1 MYLGAVISRL
11 PERHMTHRSHFGL
24 LAAVVG
30 TSVAIA
36 APVTA
41 MAATAPVQSIGPVE
55 QVATPTGMRPV
66 VHDVLVKFRAGT
78 TARVQAD
85 VRSEALDAAGAQPR
99 AARRV
104 EGLPGVWR
112 VPVDEG
118 AAPGA
123 VARRL
128 DARSDVGWAVPDVP
142 ATTSV
147 TPNDPLFPNLWGL
160 NNTGQ
165 QVVGGDPDP
174 FTGVAGIDIG
184 ALGAWGTTRGSADVS
199 VAVVDS
205 GIESDHPDLVAN
217 LRSANGRNF
226 VADAEGDVDPL
237 AFADQNNHGT
247 HVAGTI
253 GAVGNNG
260 LGVAGV
266 NWTVGMTSVRAC
278 NLFGSC
284 PNSLEGL
291 AYAGGVAR
299 VVNVSLGGEG
309 DLQPSTDAISKHPN
323 TLYVV
328 AAGNDGT
335 NNDAIPMDPCNV
347 PLPNVL
353 CVAALDADGD
363 LAGFSNY
370 GATSVDV
377 AAPGGSIDSTLFN
390 PGGGI
395 QSTVLNFATAFA
407 PAVTSNNASP
417 ALPAGWTQNPAASW
431 RYFSVP
437 GAVQGMQLNALDG
450 SGTPM
455 GFGLESWTI
464 TAPGSF
470 DPVGRSCRMTASI
483 VTDLDFHYLQAV
495 ALAYVSDDNPVPQYV
510 GAVTGDTAGEV
521 IAWNVDL
528 SALRGKTGV
537 KLSFVVQNYAGGGRA
552 VEVDILNR
560 PQITCIVDQ
569 SASGSYALYSGT
581 SMASPHVAGA
591 AALLLAKNPDLTA
604 AQMKQ
609 ALMSTAVPMA
619 SLAGKVVTGGRVDVN
634 AALASVP
641 ARAVPAAPAAP
652 AAPAPITTALTL
664 RAGSTIAIRPGG
676 TRASVP
682 VTCAQPSTATCAV
695 TVALRMRVA
704 TAGSTRVR
712 WIPLGT
718 QRATLPGT
726 WQGRVSVPLTRE
738 ARNLLGRHG
747 RVRATVIAGSQT
759 GSATLAS
766 VRQTTTLVR
775 R

>member
-1 MYLGAVISRL
+1 MSQRSRL
-11 PERHMTHRSHFGL
+11 GV
-24 LAAVVG
+24 LAVVVG

-36 APVTA
+36 ASGVA
-41 MAATAPVQSIGPVE
+41 MAAVPVRSIGPVE

-66 VHDVLVKFRAGT
+66 VRDVLVKFRAGT

-128 DARSDVGWAVPDVP
+128 DARADVRWAVADVP
-142 ATTSV
+142 ATIDV

-160 NNTGQ
+160 SNTGQ
-165 QVVGGDPDP
+165 QVQAPTP
-174 FTGVAGIDIG
+174 FTGLAGMDLG
-184 ALGAWGTTRGSADVS
+184 ALGAWGTTQGSADVS

-205 GIESDHPDLVAN
+205 GVALDHPDLAAN
-217 LRSANGRNF
+217 LRTANARNF
-226 VADAEGDVDPL
+226 VPDVQGVVDPL
-237 AFADQNNHGT
+237 AVEDQNKHGS
-247 HVAGTI
+247 HVSGTI

-260 LGVAGV
+260 MGVAGV
-266 NWTVGMTSVRAC
+266 NWTVGMTPVRSCDLA
-278 NLFGSC
+278 GSC
-284 PNSLEGL
+284 SYLSEGM
-291 AYAGGVAR
+291 AYGGGVAR
-299 VVNVSLGGEG
+299 VVNISAGGPG
-309 DLQPSTDAISKHPN
+309 DLQPSTDAISQHPN
-323 TLYVV
+323 TLFVA

-335 NNDAIPMDPCNV
+335 DNDAIPQDPCDV

-353 CVAALDADGD
+353 CVAAIDASGN
-363 LAGFSNY
+363 LASFSNY

-377 AAPGGSIDSTLFN
+377 AAPGV
-390 PGGGI
+390 GI
-395 QSTVLNFATAFA
+395 QSTVPNFATAFA
-407 PAVTSNNASP
+407 PAVEPDGGTPPLPDGWVQTPAGEWTFETTSTGLNYMSLVASP
-417 ALPAGWTQNPAASW
+417 GP
-431 RYFSVP
+431 P
-437 GAVQGMQLNALDG
+437 GAGLVQWGID
-450 SGTPM
+450 
-455 GFGLESWTI
+455 
-464 TAPGSF
+464 APNPF
-470 DPVGRSCRMTASI
+470 NPVGWSCRMNAYIATI
-483 VTDLDFHYLQAV
+483 LDEQDQLV
-495 ALAYVSDDNPVPQYV
+495 ALAYSTDQHPTPAYL
-510 GAVTGDTAGEV
+510 GVTTSSTGGNFIRWE
-521 IAWNVDL
+521 VDL
-528 SALRGKTGV
+528 SAIEGQTGV
-537 KLSFVVQNYAGGGRA
+537 QLGFIVQSAKGAASLVAAITAPVV
-552 VEVDILNR
+552 
-560 PQITCIVDQ
+560 TCIVDQ
-569 SASGSYALYSGT
+569 PAGGSYAFLSGT
-581 SMASPHVAGA
+581 SMASPQVAGA

-604 AQMKQ
+604 AQMKH

-652 AAPAPITTALTL
+652 VAPAAPAPSTTALTL

-704 TAGSTRVR
+704 TAGSTQVH
-712 WIPLGT
+712 WNSLGT
-718 QRATLPGT
+718 QRATLPGA

-738 ARNLLGRHG
+738 ARNLLSRYS
-747 RVRATVIAGSQT
+747 RVRATVIASSQT
-759 GSATLAS
+759 GSAKLAS

>member
-1 MYLGAVISRL
+1 VSQRSRL
-11 PERHMTHRSHFGL
+11 GV

-36 APVTA
+36 ASGVA
-41 MAATAPVQSIGPVE
+41 MAAAPVQSIGPVE

-66 VHDVLVKFRAGT
+66 VRDVLVKFRAGT

-123 VARRL
+123 VANRL

-142 ATTSV
+142 ATIDV

-160 NNTGQ
+160 SNTGQ
-165 QVVGGDPDP
+165 QVQAATP
-174 FTGVAGIDIG
+174 FTGLAGMDLG
-184 ALGAWGTTRGSADVS
+184 ALGAWGTTQGSADVS

-205 GIESDHPDLVAN
+205 GVALDHPDLAAN
-217 LRSANGRNF
+217 LRTANARNF
-226 VADAEGDVDPL
+226 VPDVQGVVDPL
-237 AFADQNNHGT
+237 AVEDQNKHGS
-247 HVAGTI
+247 HVSGTI

-260 LGVAGV
+260 MGVAGV
-266 NWTVGMTSVRAC
+266 NWTVGMTPVRSCDLA
-278 NLFGSC
+278 GSC
-284 PNSLEGL
+284 GYLSEGM
-291 AYAGGVAR
+291 AYGGGVAR
-299 VVNVSLGGEG
+299 VVNISAGGPG
-309 DLQPSTDAISKHPN
+309 DLQPSTDAISQHPN
-323 TLYVV
+323 TLFVA

-335 NNDAIPMDPCNV
+335 DNDAIPHDPCNV

-353 CVAALDADGD
+353 CVAAIDASGN
-363 LAGFSNY
+363 LASFSNY

-377 AAPGGSIDSTLFN
+377 AAPGVD
-390 PGGGI
+390 I
-395 QSTVLNFATAFA
+395 QSTVPNFAAAFA
-407 PAVTSNNASP
+407 PAVQSDGGTPPLPDGWVQAPAGEWTFETTSGLNYMELAASP
-417 ALPAGWTQNPAASW
+417 GPAGAGLVQWAIAAPNT
-431 RYFSVP
+431 F
-437 GAVQGMQLNALDG
+437 N
-450 SGTPM
+450 
-455 GFGLESWTI
+455 
-464 TAPGSF
+464 
-470 DPVGRSCRMTASI
+470 PVGWSCRMNAYIATLLGGQGQ
-483 VTDLDFHYLQAV
+483 VV
-495 ALAYVSDDNPVPQYV
+495 ALAYTTDQNSTPAYL
-510 GAVTGDTAGEV
+510 GVTTSSTLGHFIPWE
-521 IAWNVDL
+521 VDL
-528 SALRGKTGV
+528 SAIKGQTGV
-537 KLSFVVQNYAGGGRA
+537 QLGFIVQSAKGAASLVAAITAPVV
-552 VEVDILNR
+552 
-560 PQITCIVDQ
+560 TCIVDQ
-569 SASGSYALYSGT
+569 PAGGSYAFLSGT
-581 SMASPHVAGA
+581 SMASPQVAGA

-604 AQMKQ
+604 VQMKH

-641 ARAVPAAPAAP
+641 APAVPAAPAAP
-652 AAPAPITTALTL
+652 VAPAAPAPTTTALTL

-682 VTCAQPSTATCAV
+682 VTCEQPSTSPCAV

-704 TAGSTRVR
+704 AAGSTQVH
-712 WIPLGT
+712 WNSLGT
-718 QRATLPGT
+718 QRATVPGA
-726 WQGRVSVPLTRE
+726 WQGRVSVLLTPE
-738 ARNLLGRHG
+738 ARHLLSRYS
-747 RVRATVIAGSQT
+747 RVRATVIASSQT

>member
-55 QVATPTGMRPV
+55 QMATPTGMRPV
-66 VHDVLVKFRAGT
+66 VRDVLVKFRAGT

-142 ATTSV
+142 ATIDV

-160 NNTGQ
+160 SNTGQ
-165 QVVGGDPDP
+165 QVQAPTP
-174 FTGVAGIDIG
+174 FTGLAGMDLG
-184 ALGAWGTTRGSADVS
+184 ALGAWGTTQGSADVS

-205 GIESDHPDLVAN
+205 GVALDHPDLAAN
-217 LRSANGRNF
+217 LRTANARNF
-226 VADAEGDVDPL
+226 VPDDQGVVDPL
-237 AFADQNNHGT
+237 AVEDQNKHGS
-247 HVAGTI
+247 HVSGTI

-260 LGVAGV
+260 MGVAGV
-266 NWTVGMTSVRAC
+266 NWTVGMTPVRSCDFA
-278 NLFGSC
+278 GSC
-284 PNSLEGL
+284 GYISEGM

-299 VVNVSLGGEG
+299 VVNISAGGPGALE
-309 DLQPSTDAISKHPN
+309 PSTDAISQHPN
-323 TLYVV
+323 TLFVV

-335 NNDAIPMDPCNV
+335 DNDVIPQDPCNV
-347 PLPNVL
+347 SLPNVL
-353 CVAALDADGD
+353 CVAAIDASGN
-363 LAGFSNY
+363 LASFSNF

-377 AAPGGSIDSTLFN
+377 AAPGV
-390 PGGGI
+390 GI
-395 QSTVLNFATAFA
+395 QSTVPNFATAFA
-407 PAVTSNNASP
+407 PAVEPDGGTPPLPDGWVQTPAGEWTFEMTSGGLNYMELVASP
-417 ALPAGWTQNPAASW
+417 GPAGAGVVQWAIAAPSTFNPVGWAC
-431 RYFSVP
+431 R
-437 GAVQGMQLNALDG
+437 MNAYIATVLDG
-450 SGTPM
+450 Q
-455 GFGLESWTI
+455 
-464 TAPGSF
+464 
-470 DPVGRSCRMTASI
+470 D
-483 VTDLDFHYLQAV
+483 QAV
-495 ALAYVSDDNPVPQYV
+495 ALAYTTDQNSTPVYL
-510 GAVTGDTAGEV
+510 GVTSSSSGGNFIRWE
-521 IAWNVDL
+521 VDL
-528 SALRGKTGV
+528 SALEGQTGV
-537 KLSFVVQNYAGGGRA
+537 QLGFIVESARGAAPLVAAITAPVV
-552 VEVDILNR
+552 
-560 PQITCIVDQ
+560 TCIVDQ
-569 SASGSYALYSGT
+569 PAGGSYAFLDGT
-581 SMASPHVAGA
+581 SMASPQVAGA

-641 ARAVPAAPAAP
+641 ARAVPAAP

>member
-11 PERHMTHRSHFGL
+11 RERHMTHRSHFGL

-66 VHDVLVKFRAGT
+66 VRDVLVKFRAGT

-128 DARSDVGWAVPDVP
+128 DARADVGWAVPDVP
-142 ATTSV
+142 ATLSRI
-147 TPNDPLFPNLWGL
+147 PNDPLFPTLWGL
-160 NNTGQ
+160 SNTGQ
-165 QVVGGDPDP
+165 QVPAATP
-174 FTGVAGIDIG
+174 FSGVPGID
-184 ALGAWGTTRGSADVS
+184 LGATGAWDTSQGSADVS

-205 GIESDHPDLVAN
+205 GITLSHPDLAAN
-217 LRSANGRNF
+217 IRTANARNF
-226 VADAEGDVDPL
+226 VPDAQGDVDPT
-237 AFADQNNHGT
+237 AVGDTNSHGT
-247 HVAGTI
+247 HVSGTI

-266 NWTVGMTSVRAC
+266 NWSVGLVPVRAC
-278 NLFGSC
+278 NFAGEC
-284 PNSLEGL
+284 PGETEGL
-291 AYAGGVAR
+291 AYAGGQAR
-299 VVNVSLGGEG
+299 VVNASLGGPG
-309 DLQPSTDAISKHPN
+309 NGQPDTDAISQHPN

-328 AAGNDGT
+328 AAGNDFT
-335 NNDAIPMDPCNV
+335 DNDAIPQYPCNV
-347 PLPNVL
+347 TLANVL
-353 CVAALDADGD
+353 CVAAIDASGN
-363 LAGFSNY
+363 LASFSNW

-377 AAPGGSIDSTLFN
+377 AAPGVD
-390 PGGGI
+390 I
-395 QSTVLNFATAFA
+395 QSTFPNLNTEFA
-407 PAVTSNNASP
+407 PAVVSDGLTP
-417 ALPAGWTQNPAASW
+417 PRPVGWDQGVSGPWTFVQLGGGLTGVRLVQTPGSG
-431 RYFSVP
+431 SVP
-437 GAVQGMQLNALDG
+437 VNWVI
-450 SGTPM
+450 
-455 GFGLESWTI
+455 E
-464 TAPGSF
+464 APGSLT
-470 DPVGRSCRMTASI
+470 PVGQSCQMSAYI
-483 VTDLDFHYLQAV
+483 ATDLDPTANQEL
-495 ALAYVSDDNPVPQYV
+495 ALAYVTAANQTPVFLGV
-510 GAVTGDTAGEV
+510 TTGDTQGAF
-521 IAWNVDL
+521 IPWKVDL
-528 SALRGKTGV
+528 SAISGQ
-537 KLSFVVQNYAGGGRA
+537 SNVQFAFY
-552 VEVDILNR
+552 V
-560 PQITCIVDQ
+560 Q
-569 SASGSYALYSGT
+569 SAPSAGPVGVVITAPVIKCIGDQPAAGTYGFDSGT